1 MLEQYK
7 LVGTMNIF
15 GLIPDFVYP
24 IFESKGKYF
33 FQNSDNCLNI
43 DSFDEIYG
51 ENNINRINLL
61 DTANNRLI
69 GIKECYSIG
78 DEPVI
83 AFQFSQDD
91 YFIGTID
98 GFNNIMKDI
107 KFEDQILSEDI
118 TDFLNE
124 VKMAKVLK
132 K

>member
-61 DTANNRLI
+61 DTTNNRLI
-69 GIKECYSIG
+69 KISPNGLSTLASSLNII
-78 DEPVI
+78 PTI
-83 AFQFSQDD
+83 AP
-91 YFIGTID
+91 IIIAN
-98 GFNNIMKDI
+98 NNI
-107 KFEDQILSEDI
+107 
-118 TDFLNE
+118 
-124 VKMAKVLK
+124 KVDL
-132 K
+132 